1 METAISNKKIQPKR
15 NHALA
20 VYVGVVT
27 LVTLFYSLSISM
39 L

>member
-1 METAISNKKIQPKR
+1 METTINKKIQPKQR

-20 VYVGVVT
+20 IYVGVVT
-27 LVTLFYSLSISM
+27 LVTLFYSLSVSV